1 MSGHSK
7 WATIHRQKE
16 TTDAKKGLAWTK
28 VANAIIVAV
37 RQTGIT
43 DPEKNFKLRLA
54 IEKGR
59 ALNMPKE
66 NIERAIFR
74 GGGEAGKGKIEEVT
88 YEGFGPE
95 GIAIVCETATDN
107 KQRTAQEI
115 KNIFERGGGKLVG
128 PGSVSFLFEKTALI
142 TLEKPQNPQESI
154 LSIIDLGAEDVEE
167 VADAIEVY
175 TKVENLEEM
184 KKKLTE
190 AGFKI
195 SNFEITMKPKTT
207 VPISDKETAQKVLDF
222 LEKIEE
228 QPDVQ
233 KVFANFDIPVE
244 LVNQLTS

>member
-1 MSGHSK
+1 MSGHSR

-16 TTDAKKGLAWTK
+16 VTDAKRGLAWTK
-28 VANAIIVAV
+28 VTSAIIVAV
-37 RQTGIT
+37 RQSGIT

-66 NIERAIFR
+66 TIQRAISR
-74 GGGEAGKGKIEEVT
+74 GSGETEKGGIEEVT
-88 YEGFGPE
+88 YEGFGPV
-95 GIAIVCETATDN
+95 GIAVIVEAATDN

-115 KNIFERGGGKLVG
+115 KNIIERGGGKLVG
-128 PGSVSFLFEKTALI
+128 PGSVAFLFEKTALV
-142 TLEKPQNPQESI
+142 TLDKPQNPEEAI
-154 LSIIDLGAEDVEE
+154 LDIIDLGVEDVEE
-167 VADAIEVY
+167 VTDAIEIY

-207 VPISDKETAQKVLDF
+207 VEIADKETAEKVLIF
-222 LEKIEE
+222 MEKIEE
-228 QPDVQ
+228 QQDVQ
-233 KVFANFDIPVE
+233 KVFANFDIPVD

>member
-1 MSGHSK
+1 MSGHSR

-16 TTDAKKGLAWTK
+16 VTDAKRGLAWTK
-28 VANAIIVAV
+28 VTSAIIVAV
-37 RQTGIT
+37 RQSGIT

-66 NIERAIFR
+66 TIQRAISR
-74 GGGEAGKGKIEEVT
+74 GSGETEKGGIEEVT
-88 YEGFGPE
+88 YEGFGPA
-95 GIAIVCETATDN
+95 GIAVIVEAATDN

-115 KNIFERGGGKLVG
+115 KNIVERGGGKLVG
-128 PGSVSFLFEKTALI
+128 PGSVAFLFEKTALV
-142 TLEKPQNPQESI
+142 TLDKPQNPEEAI
-154 LSIIDLGAEDVEE
+154 LDIIDLGVEDVEE
-167 VADAIEVY
+167 VTDAIEIY

-207 VPISDKETAQKVLDF
+207 VEIADKETAEKVLNF
-222 LEKIEE
+222 MEKIEE
-228 QPDVQ
+228 QQDVQ
-233 KVFANFDIPVE
+233 KVFANFDIPQEYV
-244 LVNQLTS
+244 

>member
-1 MSGHSK
+1 MSGHSR

-16 TTDAKKGLAWTK
+16 VTDAKRGLAWTK
-28 VANAIIVAV
+28 VTSAIIVAV
-37 RQTGIT
+37 RQSGIT

-66 NIERAIFR
+66 TIQRAISR
-74 GGGEAGKGKIEEVT
+74 GSGETEKGGIEEVT
-88 YEGFGPE
+88 YEGFGPA
-95 GIAIVCETATDN
+95 GIAVIVEAATDN

-115 KNIFERGGGKLVG
+115 KNIVERGGGKLVG
-128 PGSVSFLFEKTALI
+128 PGSVAFLFEKTALV
-142 TLEKPQNPQESI
+142 TLDKPQNPEEAI
-154 LSIIDLGAEDVEE
+154 LDIIDLGVEDVEE
-167 VADAIEVY
+167 VTDAIEIY

-207 VPISDKETAQKVLDF
+207 VEIADKETAEKVLNF
-222 LEKIEE
+222 MEKIEE
-228 QPDVQ
+228 QQDVQ
-233 KVFANFDIPVE
+233 KVFANFDILQEYV
-244 LVNQLTS
+244 